1 MPAMHSEP
9 PTWFD
14 DTDAR
19 LMRRLHGGF
28 PLVERPF
35 AAIGHELG
43 IGEDDVLERLSRL
56 LSHGV
61 LTRFGPLFQIERG
74 GGAFVLAALAV
85 PEVRFAVVAEQVN
98 AWPEVAHNYR
108 RESARRLDAA
118 FERGGCACTLATG
131 EPAPLNMWFVV
142 AAESPAAAEAVLC
155 GIEATTGL
163 AVARLPKEREFKV
176 ELRLPIVPI
185 DVEDDDDGAV

>member
-1 MPAMHSEP
+1 MPSEP
-9 PTWFD
+9 TAWFD

-19 LMRRLHGGF
+19 LMQRLHGGF

-35 AAIGHELG
+35 EAVGRELG
-43 IGEDDVLERLSRL
+43 LSEDEVLERLASL

-61 LTRFGPLFQIERG
+61 LTRFGPLFQIERS

-85 PEVRFAVVAEQVN
+85 PEARFAAVAEQVN

-118 FERGGCACTLATG
+118 FEHGTCACTLATG

-142 AAESPAAAEAVLC
+142 AAETPELAEAVLR

-163 AVARLPKEREFKV
+163 AVSRFPKEREFKV
-176 ELRLPIVPI
+176 ELRLPIHPI
-185 DVEDDDDGAV
+185 DADDDDGAV

>member
-1 MPAMHSEP
+1 MHSDP
-9 PTWFD
+9 PACFD

-19 LMRRLHGGF
+19 LMRRLHGDF

-35 AAIGHELG
+35 GSVGRELG
-43 IGEDDVLERLSRL
+43 IGEDEVLERLASL

-61 LTRFGPLFQIERG
+61 LTRFGPLFQIERS
-74 GGAFVLAALAV
+74 GGALVLAALAV
-85 PEVRFAVVAEQVN
+85 PEVRFAAVAEQVN

-142 AAESPAAAEAVLC
+142 AAESPAAAEAVLR
-155 GIEATTGL
+155 GIEADTGL

-176 ELRLPIVPI
+176 ELRLPIEPPAA
-185 DVEDDDDGAV
+185 EDDDDGAV